1 MKPLYLIMEA
11 FGPYAGEQHLDF
23 SELKGRTFF
32 LIHGPTGAGKT
43 TILDAMCFALYGDA
57 SGTQRDGKSMRS
69 DYAAGG
75 TVTQVTFDFSSG
87 KDRYRIQRSPEQE
100 RPKKRGGGTTI
111 MHAEALLW
119 RLKESGEAELLDS
132 GWSKVTEKVESLLG
146 FKSSQFRQVVLLP
159 QGDFRKLLTA
169 NSTER
174 QEIMQTLFKTD
185 LYRAI
190 EEKLKSRT
198 AELKKQF
205 DEFNQ
210 EKVWILQESAAATA
224 DELSVRL
231 AADTFREQELT
242 GRLQQLAS
250 QLKKSQAAVAAG
262 KVAEAKFSEK
272 QQAEDA
278 LADLSAKVP
287 LVEEKRNELLGA
299 TRAAGLRD
307 AEKALQQLQNDIQA
321 MENAERQQCERLGKA
336 AHNQVK
342 AEETLLA
349 EKSREAEREAAAAEV
364 LRLSELRGDIAALE
378 QALGKEQTARTQTAG
393 AEKNRDAAAS
403 RLKKL
408 EAKLT
413 ASRTEQQQYLQQTAR
428 TGSCQAELA
437 ELSRILEKRRLFDAA
452 GEKLVQA
459 RQQVEAGDKKL
470 VRLEQQHLTVKN
482 SLNQLQT
489 AWEQGQAAVMAA
501 ELTDGSPCPVC
512 GSIHHPRPA
521 VAAGDGL
528 PSEARLKQQQ
538 GELEKIEIRREQL
551 RGEMSKL
558 YTERDTLA
566 NRVKDL
572 GRELADK
579 AVVPLGELQSSLQQV
594 QQCYIQA
601 AAAAK
606 KLQETDEQIREL
618 EQQGEAAADNL
629 RQAEDIWR
637 RADNE
642 WKAAE
647 AVANERRQ
655 KVPPEFRNPAAL
667 IQAYKTA
674 AERQKQLK
682 VRLEQAEQ
690 AARQAG
696 LQLTQNQAALDNI
709 RANLA
714 AGRERWQKERQNFD
728 RRISAA
734 GFAERQA
741 YDQAKKPADFIE
753 KLGQRIDRFDRAAA
767 AARERRQRAEA
778 AVANVQLPDM
788 TTLQQAVD
796 EQQARHNELLAEH
809 AKLAAL
815 LQREQQWT
823 AKLTKL
829 REASSAVEAA
839 YGVIGRLA
847 EVANGGNEYK
857 LTFQRFVLGA
867 LLDDVAVAA
876 NERLKTMSR
885 GRYYLQRTMDR
896 SRKNAAGGLELEVFD
911 QYTGVARGVG
921 TLSGGETFLAALSLA
936 LGLADVVQS
945 YAGGMHLDMILVD
958 EGFGTLDPESLD
970 FAIKALLDLQRGGRL
985 VGIISHVPELKER
998 IDARLE
1004 VVSTEHG
1011 SRAEF
1016 KVG

>member
-1 MKPLYLIMEA
+1 MKPLCLTMEA
-11 FGPYAGEQHLDF
+11 FGPYAGCQRLDF

-57 SGTQRDGKSMRS
+57 SGAQRDGKSMRS
-69 DYAAGG
+69 DHAAGG
-75 TVTQVTFDFSSG
+75 TITQVTFDFSIG
-87 KDRYRIQRSPEQE
+87 EDRYRIQRSPEQE
-100 RPKKRGGGTTI
+100 RPKKRGGGMTI
-111 MHAEALLW
+111 VHAEALLW
-119 RLKESGEAELLDS
+119 RLKESGEEELLDS

-190 EEKLKSRT
+190 EEKLKSK
-198 AELKKQF
+198 ALELKKQF

-210 EKVWILQESAAATA
+210 EKQWILQESAVATA

-231 AADTFREQELT
+231 AEDTRREQELT
-242 GRLQQLAS
+242 GRLQQLVS

-272 QQAEDA
+272 QQAEEA
-278 LADLSAKVP
+278 LADLSAKMP
-287 LVEEKRNELLGA
+287 LVEEKRSELLCA

-321 MENAERQQCERLGKA
+321 MENAERQQCERLEKA
-336 AHNQVK
+336 EHNQVRTEK
-342 AEETLLA
+342 ALLV

-364 LRLSELRGDIAALE
+364 LRLSDLRGDITALE
-378 QALGKEQTARTQTAG
+378 QALGAEQTARMQTAG
-393 AEKNRDAAAS
+393 AEKNKDVAAS

-408 EAKLT
+408 EAELT
-413 ASRTEQQQYLQQTAR
+413 AKRTEQQQLLQQAAR
-428 TGSCQAELA
+428 TGGCQAELA
-437 ELSRILEKRRLFDAA
+437 ELSRILEKRRLFDDA
-452 GEKLVQA
+452 GKKLVQA
-459 RQQVEAGDKKL
+459 RQQVEVGDKNL
-470 VRLEQQHLTVKN
+470 ARLEQQHRMAKN
-482 SLNQLQT
+482 SLNQLQM

-501 ELTDGSPCPVC
+501 DLADGSPCPVC

-521 VAAGDGL
+521 AAAGEGL
-528 PSEARLKQQQ
+528 PSEARLKEQQ
-538 GELEKIEIRREQL
+538 GELEKMEIRREQI

-572 GRELADK
+572 ARELGDK
-579 AVVPLGELQSSLQQV
+579 AVVPLVELQSSFQQV
-594 QQCYIQA
+594 QQCYIQVA
-601 AAAAK
+601 AAEK
-606 KLQETDEQIREL
+606 KLQEIDGQIREL
-618 EQQGEAAADNL
+618 EKQGEVAADNL
-629 RQAEDIWR
+629 RQTEEIWR

-667 IQAYKTA
+667 TQAYKTA
-674 AERQKQLK
+674 VERQKQLK
-682 VRLEQAEQ
+682 LRLEQAEQ
-690 AARQAG
+690 AAGQAG
-696 LQLTQNQAALDNI
+696 LQLTQNQAALDNT

-714 AGRERWQKERQNFD
+714 VGRERWQKERQNFD
-728 RRISAA
+728 RRILAA
-734 GFAERQA
+734 GFADRQE
-741 YDQAKKPADFIE
+741 YEQAKKPADFIE
-753 KLGQRIDRFDRAAA
+753 KLGERIDLFDRSVA
-767 AARERRQRAEA
+767 AARERQQRAEA

-788 TTLQQAVD
+788 AALQQVAD
-796 EQQARHNELLAEH
+796 EQQARHNELLADH
-809 AKLAAL
+809 AKLAAMM
-815 LQREQQWT
+815 QREQQW
-823 AKLTKL
+823 AVKLTKI
-829 REASSAVEAA
+829 RQASSAVEAA

-847 EVANGGNEYK
+847 EVANGSNEYK

-896 SRKNAAGGLELEVFD
+896 ARKNAAGGLELEVFD

-921 TLSGGETFLAALSLA
+921 TLSGGETFLASLSLA

-945 YAGGMHLDMILVD
+945 YAGGMHLDTILVD

-970 FAIKALLDLQRGGRL
+970 LALKALIDLQRGGRL

-1004 VVSTEHG
+1004 VIPTERG

-1016 KVG
+1016 QVG